1 MKNITNN
8 EMVFVLTIF
17 KSPEVQY
24 NANSISEIMGISRM
38 GALKIA
44 KRLEKENII
53 LSKELGKAK
62 FYELN
67 FANDYVRDYARFL
80 LKREAEQSNP
90 YIKMWISE
98 IKKIKS
104 ADAAILF
111 GSTLKK
117 HKDAKDIDILIITDK
132 KRFPRLKKEIE
143 EINSINIKKL
153 HPIYQTKEDFI
164 KNIKKGDK
172 VVLNAIKGVIVFG
185 EEIIILLLQK

>member
-24 NANSISEIMGISRM
+24 NANSISEVMGISRM

-44 KRLEKENII
+44 RRLEKESII
-53 LSKELGKAK
+53 FSKELGKAK

-67 FANDYVRDYARFL
+67 FANDYVRDYIKFL

-132 KRFPRLKKEIE
+132 KRFPGLKKEIE

>member
-1 MKNITNN
+1 
-8 EMVFVLTIF
+8 MVFVLTIF

-24 NANSISEIMGISRM
+24 NANSISEVMGISRM

-44 KRLEKENII
+44 RRLEKESII
-53 LSKELGKAK
+53 FSKELGKAK

-67 FANDYVRDYARFL
+67 FANDYVRDYIKFL

-132 KRFPRLKKEIE
+132 KRFPGLKKEIE